1 MSSLVLLASMFLF
14 MAIGIPVAISM
25 GMASLLTIVSFQEV
39 PIIFMAQG
47 MYDALASFPILAI
60 PFFIFAGLI
69 MSESGMSRHLVEF
82 SRKILG
88 STRGGLINVGILAC
102 IFFAGISGSSVADT
116 VAITAILLPELT
128 RIGYR
133 KTYAGAALACGGITG
148 PVVPPSIALLVYG
161 VITGTSVV
169 KLFIAGI
176 IPGFLMGFALMMT
189 NYFRCLRMGFREKGE
204 TGSFKEIL
212 MAMNRAKWALLTPIL
227 ILGGIYGGI
236 FTPTEAG
243 AVTLV
248 YGIFVGLFVY
258 KGITVRD
265 LPRLFVHGSI
275 LSVSILL
282 IIGFSGAYGRLL
294 TIEQI
299 PQKLAML
306 FSAISAN
313 KYVILLIIN
322 VFVLLVGC
330 VMEGLAAILIFSVLL
345 LNVVRTIGVDPI
357 HFGVIMIVNLCIGA
371 VTPPVAVCLFASS
384 AITGEPFEKI
394 AKEALPFVGTLIIV
408 LFIVTYIPV
417 VPMFL
422 VNLLF

>member
-1 MSSLVLLASMFLF
+1 MSSIVLLASMFLF
-14 MAIGIPVAISM
+14 MAMGIPIAICM
-25 GMASLLTIVSFQEV
+25 GMASLLTILCFQEV
-39 PIIFMAQG
+39 PVIFMAQG

-69 MSESGMSRHLVEF
+69 MSESGMSRHLVDF

-102 IFFAGISGSSVADT
+102 VFFAGISGSSVADT
-116 VAITAILLPELT
+116 VAITAIMLPELT
-128 RIGYR
+128 RVGYR

-176 IPGFLMGFALMMT
+176 IPGFLMGFALMIT

-204 TGSFKEIL
+204 AGSFKEVMIAL
-212 MAMNRAKWALLTPIL
+212 NRAKWALLTPIV
-227 ILGGIYGGI
+227 ILGGIYGGV

-248 YGIFVGLFVY
+248 YGIFVGIFIY

-265 LPRLFVHGSI
+265 LPRLFAHGSI

-294 TIEQI
+294 TVEQI
-299 PQKLAML
+299 PQKLTIL
-306 FSAISAN
+306 LSGISTS
-313 KYVILLIIN
+313 KYVILFIIN
-322 VFVLLVGC
+322 LLVLLIGC
-330 VMEGLAAILIFSVLL
+330 VMEGLAAILIFSTLL
-345 LNVVRTIGVDPI
+345 LNIVQTIGVDPV

-384 AITGEPFEKI
+384 IITEEPFEKI
-394 AKEALPFVGTLIIV
+394 AREALPFVGILILV
-408 LFIVTYIPV
+408 LFVVTYVPV
-417 VPMFL
+417 VPMYL
-422 VNLLF
+422 VKLLF